1 MLRFNL
7 GLRPAMGL
15 WRMSLAAN
23 YAAGVFIGDSQGV
36 STKKTAY
43 LLALQNYT
51 VSFT

>member
-23 YAAGVFIGDSQGV
+23 YLAGVFIGDPQGA

-43 LLALQNYT
+43 IAWQNYT
-51 VSFT
+51 VSFI